1 MWWFTRPD
9 SASWCCFV
17 VNRNETMFLFPA
29 IDENQN
35 KNPRK
40 PWHENMELCVPR
52 EVVESPSLEMLKKY
66 RDVALG
72 DVVSWTW

>member
-1 MWWFTRPD
+1 
-9 SASWCCFV
+9 
-17 VNRNETMFLFPA
+17 MFLFPA